1 MPYAHD
7 YMGVL
12 VIGAIFTMSNMCM
25 NNMLRAEGSIKMS
38 MIGISLGAILNILF
52 DPIFIFTFGMGVK
65 GAAVATVLAQ
75 AISTTVLVGYYLS
88 GKSLLVMHP
97 KYFTPSREIYGE
109 IVKMGIPTIL
119 RQGLVSI
126 SMAFFNNVAGTYGDP
141 AIAAMGIVLRVSMP
155 GMMMMFGFGQGFQPI
170 AGFSYGAKRFDR
182 LLEAIKVNL
191 KRTSIFCGI
200 ITVLLIGLAEP
211 ILRAFS
217 NDPEVL
223 DIGVRGLRYF
233 ALIFPTFGFN
243 ITMHTLFM
251 ALGRAIPAGIL
262 ALSRQ
267 GIFLIPAIAL
277 LPKWFGLTGLLI
289 CQPVADF
296 ATTILTIIMAI
307 KTLQELRALRA
318 DMEIESPVP
327 AYS

>member
-1 MPYAHD
+1 
-7 YMGVL
+7 MGVL
-12 VIGAIFTMSNMCM
+12 VLGAIFTMSNMCM

-88 GKSLLVMHP
+88 GKSLLVIHP
-97 KYFTPSREIYGE
+97 KYFTPSRGIYGE

-119 RQGLVSI
+119 RQGLISI
-126 SMAFFNNVAGTYGDP
+126 SMGFFNNVAGSYGDP
-141 AIAAMGIVLRVSMP
+141 AIAAMGVVLRVSMP
-155 GMMMMFGFGQGFQPI
+155 GIMALFGFGHGFQPI
-170 AGFSYGAKRFDR
+170 AGFSYGAKRYDR

-200 ITVLLIGLAEP
+200 ITVLLIGFAGP

-223 DIGVRGLRYF
+223 DIGIRGLRYF
-233 ALIFPTFGFN
+233 ALIFPAFGFN
-243 ITMHTLFM
+243 ITIHILFM
-251 ALGRAIPAGIL
+251 ALGRALPAGIL

-277 LPKWFGLTGLLI
+277 FPRWFGLTGLLI

-296 ATTILTIIMAI
+296 ATTILTVIMAI
-307 KTLQELRALRA
+307 RTLQELRALRA
-318 DMEIESPVP
+318 DMKIETPVP